1 MCWCGV
7 VKSALKFTN
16 WLPDND
22 NVNELV
28 FVKIY

>member
-1 MCWCGV
+1 MCLCGV
-7 VKSALKFTN
+7 VKSAFKFKN

-22 NVNELV
+22 NTNELV